1 MTGGVQGR
9 ERDKMK
15 ELDKN
20 YKAIIEGK
28 FTSGFKSIN
37 KTSISEIQKRELL
50 KKSSC
55 MKKQL
60 NRYFEVN
67 DEDKFAYY
75 TDKNGNKMRKQF
87 DLNKVILWINMIYI
101 PLNDYN
107 LFKRD

>member
-1 MTGGVQGR
+1 MTSFLLIFLT
-9 ERDKMK
+9 K
-15 ELDKN
+15 EIFPIAKTF
-20 YKAIIEGK
+20 IIEGK

-87 DLNKVILWINMIYI
+87 DLNKVI
-101 PLNDYN
+101 
-107 LFKRD
+107 F